1 MKLRPLV
8 LVAAL
13 LLASAGSYVVWKSMR
28 SAEKNVL
35 VLMLD
40 TTRADHLGA
49 YGYQRATSP
58 ALDRFASEN
67 VRFAYAVSAAP
78 WTPPSVASMFTGLY
92 PATHG
97 WMPPNFR
104 DQAKKMAVKLD
115 PQLETLAELF
125 KSNGYSTIG
134 VSPNPW
140 ITQEFGYD
148 QGFETFYVKER
159 MIAEEVVRVGTKLI
173 SEARKSHKPFFAY
186 LHFLDPHDPY
196 SPPGSFKE
204 TFTDTPPGP
213 PYGPK
218 EVTKVNLYDGEIL
231 YLDSQLEKLFTYL
244 RDEGLYDDL
253 TIIVVGDHGEQFM
266 EHGNQG
272 HGHQLYNEEL
282 HVPLIVKS
290 PKFEEAKVVDVT
302 ASTVDIF
309 QTALAAGDI
318 SVKVS
323 TPGVSLFDDR
333 ALEARRGVLSEIKR
347 LVEQR
352 AFTTS
357 DGLKLI
363 LQDNGESGEEVKGLF
378 DWRKDYGETN
388 PGHDPELVATLKGEL
403 GETVR
408 FALDGRVHSEVVRGQ
423 IKDSTIE
430 QLKTLGYLQ

>member
-1 MKLRPLV
+1 
-8 LVAAL
+8 
-13 LLASAGSYVVWKSMR
+13 
-28 SAEKNVL
+28 
-35 VLMLD
+35 MLD

-58 ALDRFASEN
+58 ALDRFAKEN
-67 VRFAYAVSAAP
+67 VRYAYALTSAP
-78 WTPPSVASMFTGLY
+78 WTPPSVATMFTGLY

-97 WMPPNFR
+97 WMPPNLR
-104 DQAKKMAVKLD
+104 DQAKRMAVKLD
-115 PQLETLAELF
+115 PQLDTLAEIF
-125 KSNGYSTIG
+125 KSKGYTTIG
-134 VSPNPW
+134 ISPNPW

-148 QGFETFYVKER
+148 QGFDKFYVRER
-159 MIAEEVVRVGTKLI
+159 MVAEEIVKIGSKLI
-173 SEARKSHKPFFAY
+173 SEASKNNKPFFAY

-196 SPPGSFKE
+196 SPPGPFRDA
-204 TFTDTPPGP
+204 FTDTPPGR

-218 EVTKVNLYDGEIL
+218 EVNKINLYDGEIL
-231 YLDSQLEKLFTYL
+231 YLDSQLDKLFTYL
-244 RDEGLYDDL
+244 KNERLYDDL

-290 PKFEEAKVVDVT
+290 PKYTEAKVVDVT

-309 QTALAAGDI
+309 RTALAAADI
-318 SVKVS
+318 SVNVAS
-323 TPGVSLFDDR
+323 PGVSLFDDQ

-357 DGLKLI
+357 DGIKLI
-363 LQDNGESGEEVKGLF
+363 IQDNGENGEEIKGLF
-378 DWRKDYGETN
+378 DRRKDYTETN
-388 PGHDPELVATLKGEL
+388 PGHDAELVATLKGEL
-403 GETVR
+403 GETLR
-408 FALDGRVHSEVVRGQ
+408 FALDGRVQGEVVRGQ